1 MLTQILIGLAVVAAG
16 MYLTG
21 RMKMRRLSQSGVA
34 MAEAQ
39 ALHDLLVT
47 GAKPVMIDVRE
58 PAEFTSALG
67 HIKGARNIPLGAIA
81 RRAAEVSTAK
91 DQPVYVICR
100 SGQRATAAAGQLSQ
114 AGYTKVLILNG
125 GMLAWQRAGY
135 AMDH

>member
-21 RMKMRRLSQSGVA
+21 RMKMRALSQAGVS
-34 MAEAQ
+34 MVEAQ
-39 ALHDLLVT
+39 ALHSLLAT

-58 PAEFTSALG
+58 PSEFTSALG

-81 RRAAEVSTAK
+81 SRSAEVSKPK
-91 DQPVYVICR
+91 DAPVYVICR
-100 SGQRATAAAGQLSQ
+100 SGQRAATAAAQLSQ
-114 AGYTKVLILNG
+114 AGYTKLLILNG

-135 AMDH
+135 AMEH